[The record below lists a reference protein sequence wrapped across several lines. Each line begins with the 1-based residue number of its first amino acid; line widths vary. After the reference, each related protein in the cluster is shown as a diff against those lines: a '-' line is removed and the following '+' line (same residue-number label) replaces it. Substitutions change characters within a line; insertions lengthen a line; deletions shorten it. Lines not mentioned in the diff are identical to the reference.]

1 LHGSRQDGVSR
12 ATSAANCKFR
22 VEGKKVIFEPLPRL
36 APRADVLYRITVRG
50 IAPGDA
56 RFRARITA
64 DNLSEPVLKE
74 ESTRVYADDAI
85 K

>member
-1 LHGSRQDGVSR
+1 MEFRD

-22 VEGKKVIFEPLPRL
+22 VDGKKVIFEPLPRL
-36 APRADVLYRITVRG
+36 APRADVLYHIQVRG
-50 IAPGDA
+50 IAPGDV
-56 RFRARITA
+56 RFRACITA
-64 DNLSEPVLKE
+64 DNLNGPVLKE